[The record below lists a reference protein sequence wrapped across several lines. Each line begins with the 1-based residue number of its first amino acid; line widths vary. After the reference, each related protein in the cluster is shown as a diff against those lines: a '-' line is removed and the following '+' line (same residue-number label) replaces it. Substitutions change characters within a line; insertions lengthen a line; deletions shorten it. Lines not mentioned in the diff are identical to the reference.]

1 MTVADGAGPGCEA
14 LGEGWLTEPVSA
26 VSSLAFVVAGG
37 LVVALARRHRS
48 AAAGGAPGAG
58 TPGSAPAAVEVP
70 RRDVLGYAAL
80 VAAVGLGSVV
90 QHGPDPW
97 WSGVAHDVPLMA
109 TLAFVAADG
118 VADLTRRPRRAWWWL
133 TPTIVVVPAALTSA
147 TVSTAAQSVVAA
159 GAIGATLLRAWL
171 RPGLRRPVLAA
182 VALLGVGALVGTL
195 SRAGGVLCD
204 PDRLFQGHAVWH
216 VLASTALVVLA
227 PVVGRR
233 TAVDAGLRA

>member
-1 MTVADGAGPGCEA
+1 
-14 LGEGWLTEPVSA
+14 
-26 VSSLAFVVAGG
+26 
-37 LVVALARRHRS
+37 
-48 AAAGGAPGAG
+48 
-58 TPGSAPAAVEVP
+58 
-70 RRDVLGYAAL
+70 
-80 VAAVGLGSVV
+80 
-90 QHGPDPW
+90 
-97 WSGVAHDVPLMA
+97 
-109 TLAFVAADG
+109 AFVAADG

-171 RPGLRRPVLAA
+171 RPGLRRHVLAA